1 MKKLIILMFCLIS
14 APVFSNYCA
23 TVFQYEGFSGAEL
36 DVFDGQ
42 KIRSLRSHE
51 MDRYNNRSWDNKIS
65 SIEVQPN
72 CKLVLFQYKFMGR
85 DRRTNESIGAKK
97 YLNQITPVCEKFTLW
112 DGLIIKLP
120 HLFVSVNKFC
130 ISWS

>member
-97 YLNQITPVCEKFTLW
+97 IFKSNHSSMRKIYSLGWFDNKASSLVCKC
-112 DGLIIKLP
+112 K
-120 HLFVSVNKFC
+120 
-130 ISWS
+130 